1 METTRTTSLA
11 ELANVYNSQHVIPA
25 QKQQATR
32 QIPRPGNTTAESMPP
47 PADVALSARTPS
59 IPANAACA
67 TPLLNIVI
75 AGSIVN
81 QRLRQLVVAMKQS
94 NLPASE
100 QTINQLQSAIKNAKV
115 AGKICEVNQVWVDC
129 FQRVSG
135 NPDNPTIRHL
145 VDGLESCDSKEQAL
159 DALRSAINSIELD
172 ADQSIRD
179 LFLVDLIAHLMT
191 IGVYIAL
198 FDQEEVFSQEIVD
211 QLEKALTCHDR
222 TKVFKEDGTTVNTEN
237 LKGYMLLPI
246 VYGALSKNPDIK
258 KHGISIIDEVRPG
271 KSLAD
276 TCIAAPICSH
286 VQSESHHPEYHI
298 HRNQPMPD
306 IDIYEF
312 MVDGLAAG
320 TRPDRFE
327 AEARFSPAFTFS
339 LKLWRERLGSP
350 EKKAIFTPSW
360 AALSNAET
368 VFQTTQ
374 QMVGKLEEIIGDVK
388 LAHYFGQPVP

>member
-11 ELANVYNSQHVIPA
+11 ELANAYNSQHVIPA

-32 QIPRPGNTTAESMPP
+32 QIPRPGNTTAESVPL

-67 TPLLNIVI
+67 TPLLNIHITCSTVHR
-75 AGSIVN
+75 
-81 QRLRQLVVAMKQS
+81 RLLQLADAMKQS

-100 QTINQLQSAIKNAKV
+100 QTINQLQSAIKIAK
-115 AGKICEVNQVWVDC
+115 AEGKICEVNQVWVDC

-135 NPDNPTIRHL
+135 NPDNPTFRHL

-198 FDQEEVFSQEIVD
+198 FDQEKVFAQEIVD
-211 QLEKALTCHDR
+211 QLNKALERHDM
-222 TKVFKEDGTTVNTEN
+222 TKVFKEDSTTVNTEN

-246 VYGALSKNPDIK
+246 VFGALSKNPDIK
-258 KHGISIIDEVRPG
+258 KHGISIIAEVRPG
-271 KSLAD
+271 KGLAN

-320 TRPDRFE
+320 TRPDRFK
-327 AEARFSPAFTFS
+327 ADARFSPAFTSS
-339 LKLWRERLGSP
+339 LKLWQERFGFA
-350 EKKAIFTPSW
+350 EKKTPFTPQW
-360 AALSNAET
+360 AALSNAGT
-368 VFQTTQ
+368 VVQTTQ
-374 QMVGKLEEIIGDVK
+374 QMVGQLREVIGDVK
-388 LAHYFGQPVP
+388 LPHYFGQPVP